1 MKRILAI
8 AGAAL
13 IAFSSTLAVAQP
25 RPPVGP
31 PAPRFERRP
40 PPRGGRFVWQ
50 PGHWHWDGRGYVWIS
65 GRYLIRQPGWGRYVP
80 GRWAWRPR
88 MGRWV
93 WVPAHW
99 SRF

>member
-8 AGAAL
+8 VSAVL
-13 IAFSSTLAVAQP
+13 ITVSSTLAVAQP
-25 RPPVGP
+25 GP
-31 PAPRFERRP
+31 PAPPPPLRFERVP
-40 PPRGGRFVWQ
+40 PPPGARYVWV
-50 PGHWHWDGRGYVWIS
+50 PGHWRWDGRGYRWIG
-65 GRYLIRQPGWGRYVP
+65 GRYQIRQVGWGRWVP

-99 SRF
+99 TR